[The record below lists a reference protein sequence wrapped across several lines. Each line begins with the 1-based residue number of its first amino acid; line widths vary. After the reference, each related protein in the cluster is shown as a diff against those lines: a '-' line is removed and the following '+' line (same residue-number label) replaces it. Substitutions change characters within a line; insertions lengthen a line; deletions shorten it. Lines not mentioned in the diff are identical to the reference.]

1 MPHIARLLTLLFLAV
16 AVPQMA
22 LAQTNPDDGPGETPG
37 DDPTNPETPAGAEG
51 GHGGSEPA
59 IRHVADPFN
68 RYARVRFNAPEY
80 IVSGP
85 IAQFDASRAA
95 LTVGG
100 ATLLRYRDLPALGLR
115 IAIYDFNG
123 SLNQVTAQAVLDA
136 NAPDSHVGLHNLYA
150 LAQGRPRVYAASMVG
165 ISDPGT
171 CTLGRRLTIGLIDG
185 PVDAGHPALAGA
197 TVTSESVLYPDDRA
211 PTASHGTAVAALMV
225 GVDPEGVLGGLA
237 RGANLHA
244 ISAFSRSGSNTDADV
259 ERIAAAIDR
268 LLARNVRLI
277 NMSFA
282 GPENPVMEEVL
293 TLAAARGAVMIA
305 AAGNDGRERAAYPA
319 AHPDVIAVTAVDA
332 AFRRYRAANFGDHI
346 EFAAPGV
353 DLYVADGQGGSYA
366 SGTSYAAPIVTALAA
381 RLGAGGGLSVA
392 ALRERMRSSAVD
404 LGPSGFDAEYGW
416 GLVRGGC

>member
-1 MPHIARLLTLLFLAV
+1 MPRIPRLLTLLFLV
-16 AVPQMA
+16 LAVPQIG
-22 LAQTNPDDGPGETPG
+22 LAQTTPG
-37 DDPTNPETPAGAEG
+37 DGPNEG
-51 GHGGSEPA
+51 GGGTITEGGPYEEALYGDSDPA
-59 IRHVADPFN
+59 SRHVADPLNRVARIGFN
-68 RYARVRFNAPEY
+68 DPEY

-85 IAQFDASRAA
+85 IEEFDASRAA
-95 LTVGG
+95 LTGGG

-115 IAIYDFNG
+115 IAIYDFSG
-123 SLNQVTAQAVLDA
+123 ALNQVTAQLLLDRS
-136 NAPDSHVGLHNLYA
+136 APRSNVGLHHLYA
-150 LAQGRPRVYAASMVG
+150 LAQARPRIYAASMVG
-165 ISDPGT
+165 ITDTASCP
-171 CTLGRRLTIGLIDG
+171 LGRRLTIGLIDG
-185 PVDAGHPALAGA
+185 PVDTAHPALAGA
-197 TVTSESVLYPDDRA
+197 NVTTESLLYPNDRA
-211 PTASHGTAVAALMV
+211 PTVNHGTAVAALMV
-225 GVDPEGVLGGLA
+225 GEDPDGILGGLA
-237 RGANLHA
+237 RGADLYA
-244 ISAFSRSGSNTDADV
+244 ISAFSRSGNNTDADV

-319 AHPDVIAVTAVDA
+319 AHADVIAVTAVDA
-332 AFRRYRAANFGDHI
+332 AFRRYRAANFGAHI

-353 DLYVADGQGGSYA
+353 DLYVAEGQGGNYA

-392 ALRERMRSSAVD
+392 ALRDRLRSSAVD
-404 LGPSGFDAEYGW
+404 LGPSGFDSEFGW